1 MMSMQNSK
9 TVQLFLISAALLS
22 LLIVSTAFS
31 NFVNAQNKF
40 RAKLDADNEVPPVN
54 STAEGVATFKLKDDA
69 IKSKINITGV
79 TDISGAQIFMGK
91 IGQNADPIVDLLKTG
106 EKIES
111 PGGVGIKGNF
121 TSSDLQGSMQG
132 KDLSELQSA
141 MSANQTFVNIMTS
154 ENPDGELA
162 GHIYPK
168 GNTTGSEI
176 STANDVGPEVPE
188 EVTGEDTSEPAEDN
202 TREEE

>member
-40 RAKLDADNEVPPVN
+40 RAKLDAGNEVPPVN

-154 ENPDGELA
+154 QNPDGEIA